1 MSLSLHEAEPS
12 LGFLIFQYNIF
23 LLGTPKLFWIRKWQP
38 TPVFLPGESHGQR
51 SLAVYTPWGGKESD
65 MTEQLTHNTE
75 LLHPSSYLSLTG
87 HETRIGQ
94 KIFTFTAE
102 VEANGHSNNHWYLES
117 VFIVDKNIISLH
129 PEVDQMG

>member
-1 MSLSLHEAEPS
+1 M
-12 LGFLIFQYNIF
+12 
-23 LLGTPKLFWIRKWQP
+23 
-38 TPVFLPGESHGQR
+38 PGESHGQR